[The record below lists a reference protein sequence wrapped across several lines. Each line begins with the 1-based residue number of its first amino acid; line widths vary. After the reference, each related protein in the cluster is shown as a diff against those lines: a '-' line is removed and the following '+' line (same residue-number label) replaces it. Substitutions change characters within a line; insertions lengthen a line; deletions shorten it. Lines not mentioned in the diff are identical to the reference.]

1 MTKVENVSEE
11 TIFSYAEQVKEL
23 ISSDL
28 WDNIL
33 LDCSKNEILVL
44 WLLYRQHEANMTQ
57 IAEYIHVP
65 LNTATGIVS
74 RMEKKELLLRT
85 RSEEDKRVVIICM
98 GEKGK
103 EHIQKVMGEILF
115 YIGAVMQE
123 FDDEEMAVLFKFCRV
138 LLDVM
143 KKRKSKECRKDNKIR
158 KITID

>member
-1 MTKVENVSEE
+1 MEKEERVSEE
-11 TIFSYAEQVKEL
+11 RIYAYAEQIKDL

-33 LDCSKNEILVL
+33 LDCSKNEILIL
-44 WLLYRQHEANMTQ
+44 WLLYRQHEVNMTQ

-74 RMEKKELLLRT
+74 RMEKKGLLLRT
-85 RSEEDKRVVIICM
+85 RSEQDKRVVIICM

-103 EHIQKVMGEILF
+103 QHIQRVMEEILF

-123 FDDEEMAVLFKFCRV
+123 FDDKEMEVLFKFFRI

-143 KKRKSKECRKDNKIR
+143 KKRKSKESKKNNKIR
-158 KITID
+158 KITIQ